1 LSELAKR
8 ILFAVP
14 AAIIFIGVLWIGGI
28 WFELLIGIIAAITI
42 WECWRMVGKDLS
54 GAYFIISVII
64 ALLIWFSFRLPIE
77 AILIPA
83 LIIIAITGW
92 FVIIKKYRNSS
103 DRWMAALFT
112 GIYAPLGFIMLV
124 QIRNTGTSIEGFWL
138 TLALM
143 LMIWGNDVFAYFGGK
158 NFGKTPLAPNVS
170 PNKTWEGF
178 WSGFIG
184 ALIGLTISWILAD
197 PFPLSYL
204 MAVPAAII
212 ASIFGPLGDLTES
225 KIKRVAG
232 VKDSSTILPGH
243 GGMFD
248 RFDAVIL
255 SAPFIFFYFYIVI

>member
-1 LSELAKR
+1 MSELTKR
-8 ILFAVP
+8 IIFAVP
-14 AAIIFIGVLWIGGI
+14 AAILFIGVLWAGGV
-28 WFELLIGIIAAITI
+28 WFEGLIGIIAAITL
-42 WECWRMVGKDLS
+42 WECWRMVAKGLS
-54 GAYFIISVII
+54 VVYFSVSVII

-77 AILIPA
+77 VILIPA
-83 LIIIAITGW
+83 FVIISITAW
-92 FVIIKKYRNSS
+92 FVITKKHREAS
-103 DRWMAALFT
+103 DRWMAILFT

-124 QIRNTGTSIEGFWL
+124 QIRNIGTPIEGFWL

-158 NFGKTPLAPNVS
+158 NFGKRPLAPSVS

-184 ALIGLTISWILAD
+184 ALIGLSIAWYIAD
-197 PFPLSYL
+197 PFPITYL
-204 MAVPAAII
+204 LAVPAVII
-212 ASIFGPLGDLTES
+212 VSIFGPLGDLTES
-225 KIKRVAG
+225 RIKRAAG